1 RGMEGQHRLPGPDR
15 AWAGAA
21 QLRARGGGARRRPR
35 RGGHAGPRTAGAAG
49 GRGGAGRRQ
58 RTTRRRRH
66 AAGPALA
73 LRDGRRAAA
82 QRARRPRSG
91 ASDPARCTRHSRA
104 ARRDGTPRCLIARG
118 HSPIAARCPMLLATT
133 PSFEPLRSL
142 DILPPVSGN
151 AARAGARAREF
162 LVRVREELRSR
173 QDARVGGLALVAA
186 YTDAIDR
193 LVARLVADATLHYQS
208 KNPRLNQRCTVV
220 AQGGYGRGELNVHSD
235 IDLLFLYPWKVNP
248 YVETVAEIVVPAL
261 WDAVLQVGS
270 AMRNVR

>member
-35 RGGHAGPRTAGAAG
+35 IGGHAGPRTAGAAG
-49 GRGGAGRRQ
+49 DRGGAGRRQ
-58 RTTRRRRH
+58 RTTHRRRH

-91 ASDPARCTRHSRA
+91 ATDPARCTRHSRA
-104 ARRDGTPRCLIARG
+104 ARRDGPPRCLIAGGPPPRHG
-118 HSPIAARCPMLLATT
+118 APRCLIAGGPPPRHGAPRCLIAGGRSPIAAGCPMLLATT
-133 PSFEPLRSL
+133 PSFETLRSL

-151 AARAGARAREF
+151 AARSGARAREF
-162 LVRVREELRSR
+162 LVRVREELRAR
-173 QDARVGGLALVAA
+173 QDAGVGGLALVAA

-193 LVARLVADATLHYQS
+193 LVARLVADAT
-208 KNPRLNQRCTVV
+208 
-220 AQGGYGRGELNVHSD
+220 
-235 IDLLFLYPWKVNP
+235 
-248 YVETVAEIVVPAL
+248 
-261 WDAVLQVGS
+261 
-270 AMRNVR
+270 